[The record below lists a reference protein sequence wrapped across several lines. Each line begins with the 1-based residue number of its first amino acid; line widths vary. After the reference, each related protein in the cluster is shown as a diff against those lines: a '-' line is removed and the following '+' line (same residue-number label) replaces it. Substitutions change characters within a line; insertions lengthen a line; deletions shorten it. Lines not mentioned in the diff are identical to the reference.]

1 MITPTGRIQ
10 FIAVLLLI
18 IGPQLIG
25 QQRYTNADSTYVYA
39 NLEKT
44 DQLDFEGKVEEA
56 IQLIDEMNTY
66 CTKRNLHEVLD
77 LRN

>member
-25 QQRYTNADSTYVYA
+25 NSDILMQIAHMYMQIW
-39 NLEKT
+39 KT
-44 DQLDFEGKVEEA
+44 DQLTLKEK
-56 IQLIDEMNTY
+56 
-66 CTKRNLHEVLD
+66 
-77 LRN
+77 